1 VFGFG
6 RTKIILTEE
15 DDCSLSCSNDDNDDN
30 DTEDEYDD
38 QELFME
44 FKKLRSKH
52 MKLQKRHGDLL
63 CSHKEFI
70 DSYTLLESAH
80 EVMVTKIKDSQPHTY
95 TCAPH
100 SIDLSY
106 ANSYCSQAKPSCD
119 EHIHIEIYD
128 SFITSENDE
137 LNRENEMLKMELNR
151 LKGKCHV

>member
-1 VFGFG
+1 
-6 RTKIILTEE
+6 
-15 DDCSLSCSNDDNDDN
+15 
-30 DTEDEYDD
+30 
-38 QELFME
+38 
-44 FKKLRSKH
+44 
-52 MKLQKRHGDLL
+52 
-63 CSHKEFI
+63 
-70 DSYTLLESAH
+70 
-80 EVMVTKIKDSQPHTY
+80 MVTKIKDSQPHTY